1 MLKPSPMPETQ
12 ASLAP
17 DDLQL
22 LARAKETADR
32 LKLEIAKVII
42 GQNDTVRAI
51 LAAVFSQGHTLVIGV
66 PGLAKTLLVK
76 TVAQV
81 LGWSFKRIQF
91 TPDMMPADITGMELL
106 QEDSATGRRTM
117 HFVPGP
123 LFAQMILADEV
134 NRT

>member
-1 MLKPSPMPETQ
+1 MRKPFPMPETQ

-17 DDLQL
+17 DDLEL
-22 LARAKETADR
+22 LARAKESADR

-76 TVAQV
+76 TVA
-81 LGWSFKRIQF
+81 
-91 TPDMMPADITGMELL
+91 
-106 QEDSATGRRTM
+106 RRALYR
-117 HFVPGP
+117 VRSSYD
-123 LFAQMILADEV
+123 LS
-134 NRT
+134 